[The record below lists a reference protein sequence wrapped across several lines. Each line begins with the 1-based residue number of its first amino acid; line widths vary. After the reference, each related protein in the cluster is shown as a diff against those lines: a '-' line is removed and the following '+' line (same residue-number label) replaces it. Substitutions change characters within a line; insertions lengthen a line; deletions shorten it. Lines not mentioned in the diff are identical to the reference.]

1 MRVWRVPLFRKTAL
15 ALVALGLVGATTSC
29 ARSGPD
35 PAVAT
40 TSRGPITIWLSNNAQ
55 EVAWG
60 NSMVAA
66 WNRLHP
72 DQRITAQQIPAG
84 KTSEEAESASIIAGN
99 SACLVFNGS
108 PASVPQFQKQAGL
121 VPLDDF
127 PGGARYIE
135 QRTGARAHQYRSS
148 DGKYYQMPWK
158 TNPVMVLYNK
168 KIFAKAGLDPD
179 HPKLATYSEF
189 IAAAKKIV
197 RSGAAPAAIWPS
209 PTSDF
214 FQPWFDFYPAFIA
227 QSGGDQL
234 VENGRPQ
241 FDSPAGRAAMDFW
254 NTVYRDKLAPQ
265 EAYPGDAVSEGK
277 TAMATVGPWAIAAY
291 KANIDWG
298 VVPVPTRD
306 GMPADQVHTFS
317 DEKSVDMFTACR
329 NRATAWDVLKFA
341 TSPEQDGKLLAA
353 TGQMPMRTDLLG
365 TYASWFAK
373 NSGYKPFADAA
384 SRTVEVPDVA
394 GSIDMWQEFRDD
406 YSRSVIFGKQSPDA
420 ALKQASVKISKI
432 LAEY

>member
-1 MRVWRVPLFRKTAL
+1 MFRKTAL

-35 PAVAT
+35 PAVADT
-40 TSRGPITIWLSNNAQ
+40 AKGPITIWLSNNAQ
-55 EVAWG
+55 EIAWG
-60 NSMVAA
+60 NSMVAS

-72 DQRITAQQIPAG
+72 DQKITAQQIPAG
-84 KTSEEAESASIIAGN
+84 KTSEEAESASIIAGT

-108 PASVPQFQKQAGL
+108 PASVPQFQRQAGL
-121 VPLDDF
+121 VPLNDF
-127 PGGARYIE
+127 PGAVQYIKA
-135 QRTGARAHQYRSS
+135 RTGARATQYESS

-158 TNPVMVLYNK
+158 TNPVMILYNK
-168 KIFAKAGLDPD
+168 KIFAKAGLDPN
-179 HPKLATYSEF
+179 HPQLATYAQF
-189 IAAAKKIV
+189 IATAKKIV
-197 RSGAAPAAIWPS
+197 HSGAAQSAIWPS

-214 FQPWFDFYPAFIA
+214 FQPWYDYYPAFIA
-227 QSGGDQL
+227 QSGGKQL
-234 VENGRPQ
+234 VENGKPQ
-241 FDSPAGRAAMDFW
+241 IDSAAGRDAMDFW

-265 EAYPGDAVSEGK
+265 EVYPGDSMAEGK

-291 KANIDWG
+291 KNLDWG
-298 VVPVPTRD
+298 VVPVPTKN

-329 NRATAWDVLKFA
+329 NRGTAWDVLKFA
-341 TSPEQDGKLLAA
+341 TSEQQDGKLLAA
-353 TGQMPMRTDLLG
+353 TGQMPMRTGLLS

-373 NSGYKPFADAA
+373 NPGYKPFADAA
-384 SRTVEVPDVA
+384 SRTVEVPDVG

-406 YSRSVIFGKQSPDA
+406 YSRSVIFGQQSPDA
-420 ALKQASVKISKI
+420 ALKQASAKISKI

>member
-1 MRVWRVPLFRKTAL
+1 MFRRTAVT
-15 ALVALGLVGATTSC
+15 LVALGLVGATASC

-35 PAVAT
+35 PAVAAT
-40 TSRGPITIWLSNNAQ
+40 ARGPITVWLSNNAQ

-60 NSMVAA
+60 EKMVAD

-99 SACLVFNGS
+99 SACLAFNGS

-127 PGGARYIE
+127 PGAAAYIRA
-135 QRTGARAHQYRSS
+135 RTGPRAAQYASD

-158 TNPVMVLYNK
+158 TNPVMILYNR

-179 HPKLATYSEF
+179 HPALATYRQF
-189 IAAAKKIV
+189 VAASKRIV
-197 RSGAAPAAIWPS
+197 DSGAAPAAIWPS
-209 PTSDF
+209 PTADF

-227 QSGGDQL
+227 QSGGKQL
-234 VENGRPQ
+234 VEHGEPQ
-241 FDSPAGRAAMDFW
+241 FDSPAGRAAMGFW
-254 NTVYRDKLAPQ
+254 NTMYRDHLAPQ
-265 EAYPGDAVSEGK
+265 ESYPGDAMSEGR
-277 TAMATVGPWAIAAY
+277 TAMATVGPWAVTAY
-291 KANIDWG
+291 RNVDWG
-298 VVPVPTRD
+298 VVPVPTEH
-306 GMPADQVHTFS
+306 GMPADRVHTFS
-317 DEKSVDMFTACR
+317 DEKSIDMFSACR

-341 TSPEQDGKLLAA
+341 TSPRQDGELLAA

-373 NSGYKPFADAA
+373 NPGYRPFADAA
-384 SRTVEVPDVA
+384 SRTVEVPTVA

-420 ALKQASVKISKI
+420 ALRRAAAKISTI

>member
-1 MRVWRVPLFRKTAL
+1 LFRKTAL
-15 ALVALGLVGATTSC
+15 ALLALGLVGATTSC

-40 TSRGPITIWLSNNAQ
+40 TARGPITVWLSNNAQ

-60 NSMVAA
+60 DSMVAA

-72 DQRITAQQIPAG
+72 DQHVTAQQIPAG

-127 PGGARYIE
+127 PGAARYIE
-135 QRTGARAHQYRSS
+135 ARTGSRADQYRSA
-148 DGKYYQMPWK
+148 DGRFYQMPWK
-158 TNPVMVLYNK
+158 TNPVMILYNK
-168 KIFAKAGLDPD
+168 KLFAKAGLDPD
-179 HPKLATYSEF
+179 HPKLATYQQF
-189 IAAAKKIV
+189 IATAKRIV
-197 RSGAAPAAIWPS
+197 ASGAAPSAIWPS
-209 PTSDF
+209 PASDF
-214 FQPWFDFYPAFIA
+214 FQPWYDYYPTFIA
-227 QSGGDQL
+227 QSGGKQL
-234 VENGRPQ
+234 VQGGNPQ
-241 FDSPAGRAAMDFW
+241 FDSPAGRAAMGFW
-254 NTVYRDKLAPQ
+254 NTLYRDKLAPQ
-265 EAYPGDAVSEGK
+265 EVYPGDSMAEGR

-291 KANIDWG
+291 KNSIDWG
-298 VVPVPTRD
+298 VVPVPTRN
-306 GMPADQVHTFS
+306 GLPADQVHTFS
-317 DEKSVDMFTACR
+317 DEKSIDMFSACR
-329 NRATAWDVLKFA
+329 DRATAWDLIKFA
-341 TSPEQDGKLLAA
+341 TSRDQDGELLAA
-353 TGQMPMRTDLLG
+353 TGQMPMRSGLLT

-373 NSGYKPFADAA
+373 NPGYKPFADAA

-406 YSRSVIFGKQSPDA
+406 YSRSVIFGKQPPDA
-420 ALKQASVKISKI
+420 ALRQAAAKISKI